1 MNQFFEATFLLS
13 FIFIGLIVYYT
24 IKNRRSRLKRHQ
36 EGDLL
41 FAKIYE
47 DEKVYIRNRLKSLL
61 ADLQEGKI
69 HWLLIYSRLFPED
82 QVQITYSLLDQE
94 INLVQRSRSLSNNE
108 KEYLKHL
115 GVNKYCTQADKII
128 LSTELNSKIIT
139 DLIYFLFENICNQH
153 KAHNIKI
160 NISGE

>member
-1 MNQFFEATFLLS
+1 MNQFFKATFLLS
-13 FIFIGLIVYYT
+13 VLFIGLILYYT
-24 IKNRRSRLKRHQ
+24 IKNRRSRSKKHQ
-36 EGDLL
+36 DGDLL

-61 ADLQEGKI
+61 ADLQGGKI
-69 HWLLIYSRLFPED
+69 RWLLIYSRLFPGD
-82 QVQITYSLLDQE
+82 QIQITYSLPDQE
-94 INLVQRSRSLSNNE
+94 VTLVQHNRSLSANE
-108 KEYLKHL
+108 GEYLRHL

-128 LSTELNSKIIT
+128 LSTALNSKIIT
-139 DLIYFLFENICNQH
+139 DLIYFLLENICKQQ